1 MPMQHHL
8 DPSLCIRN
16 AFAFRLRRLR
26 IVHGKRLGRSF
37 SQRDFA
43 AMLGINRACYGSYER
58 ADREPTL
65 ETLAALRRVT
75 GVSLDELIG
84 RL

>member
-1 MPMQHHL
+1 MPKKSRP
-8 DPSLCIRN
+8 DPASTIRE
-16 AFAFRLRRLR
+16 AFGVRLRDFR
-26 IVHGKRLGRSF
+26 VAHGERLGRSF

-65 ETLAALRRVT
+65 ETLAALRQVT
-75 GVSLDELIG
+75 EVSLDELIG
-84 RL
+84 RP